1 MYKEGNKNNGDISK
15 KYKVSIYFS
24 ILFNKIS
31 DANILVKETTFLEL
45 YGNNLKSCR
54 FYQSL

>member
-1 MYKEGNKNNGDISK
+1 MEIYQKLK
-15 KYKVSIYFS
+15 KYNDAIYFS

-31 DANILVKETTFLEL
+31 DANILVKETFLEL
-45 YGNNLKSCR
+45 YRNNLKSYR